1 MTRVVWSL
9 EQSADHAASLYRTFT
24 DGMPELVPTG
34 IVAFDQE
41 VGGLGPGSNMV
52 VGAGNGIG
60 KSLVAL
66 DACLVNQGNGV
77 KSGYISLEDTPD
89 VVGCRLLARYSG
101 VDSKRIRRKDLRP
114 EELAQVREAHE
125 HMARDSQHDAA
136 MAISYQIGAPLPD
149 ILTAMEKL
157 VEAGCK
163 IIWVD
168 YLHKIRGLTDD
179 RTNEVARAFTALH
192 GKAATLGVPIII
204 TAQVSRQMDPNRV
217 PSRYALKNSGDVEN
231 ESRSIIML
239 GRHEAEP
246 NKIHG
251 VLDKSTFG
259 GEGMRLVWHRGPC
272 GGLFQGPPDEDEGW

>member
-101 VDSKRIRRKDLRP
+101 VDSKLIRRKALTSEQTD
-114 EELAQVREAHE
+114 AVRKAHQ
-125 HMARDSQHDAA
+125 HMARDSKEESA
-136 MAISYQIGAPLPD
+136 MAVSYQVGRGLPD
-149 ILTAMEKL
+149 VLTAIEELAK
-157 VEAGCK
+157 AGCK

-168 YLHKIRGLTDD
+168 YLQKVRGVIDD
-179 RTNEVARAFTALH
+179 RRNEVSRVFTGIH
-192 GKAATLGVPIII
+192 GKAAEFNVPVVI
-204 TAQVSRQMDPNRV
+204 TSQIARPMDPNKIPTRF
-217 PSRYALKNSGDVEN
+217 ALKESGDIEN
-231 ESRSIIML
+231 EARSIIML
-239 GRHEAEP
+239 GRLADEP
-246 NKIHG
+246 NRIHG
-251 VLDKSTFG
+251 NLDKSTFG
-259 GEGMRLVWHRGPC
+259 GEGLRLSWYRGPC
-272 GGLFQGPPDEDEGW
+272 GTLFQGSQTEEEW